1 MTKTENIIRIVKSIT
16 ELETKNGGI
25 TPEQAGYIGSLF
37 DGDAA
42 LFRELDEKPGLY
54 ASPEY
59 HGVRNDYTYFPWHW
73 KLRQA
78 RNNHDEFWNALE
90 A

>member
-1 MTKTENIIRIVKSIT
+1 MTETDNIIRIVKSIA
-16 ELETKNGGI
+16 ELDAERAI

-37 DGDAA
+37 NGDGS
-42 LFRELDEKPGLY
+42 LFRKLDEQPGLY
-54 ASPEY
+54 ASPGY
-59 HGVRNDYTYFPWHW
+59 HGVEGDYSYFPWHW

-78 RNNHDEFWNALE
+78 RNNHDEFWNALR